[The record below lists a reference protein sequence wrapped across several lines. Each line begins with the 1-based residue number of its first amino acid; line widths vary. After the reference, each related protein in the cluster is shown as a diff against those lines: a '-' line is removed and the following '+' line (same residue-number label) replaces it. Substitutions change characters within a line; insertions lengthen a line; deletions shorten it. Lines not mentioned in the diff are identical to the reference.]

1 MNRKEKLLRNVL
13 LILTA
18 LVILWVRAG
27 KPLPLEWEYRR
38 AEQAHFLEE
47 KTILH
52 IWEADGRVL
61 SRDRDTLYLFQLDG
75 FSVADRSIHEF
86 PLTEGAGFVM
96 AQNRG
101 SVVMPMDFVAYE
113 ETGQAA
119 KAQLRYSLTRA
130 GGEQYDYEMTVL
142 PEGQVFRFC
151 LTLEPSMYTDSGHPA
166 YDGNETETVTD
177 IYEVYQGYRVW
188 SDYELTI
195 TFLDEAGNTV
205 AELRETHK
213 GERYE

>member
-13 LILTA
+13 LILAA
-18 LVILWVRAG
+18 LMILWVQAG

-52 IWEADGRVL
+52 IWESDGRVL

-75 FSVADRSIHEF
+75 FSVADRSIQEF
-86 PLTEGAGFVM
+86 PLTDGAGFVM

-101 SVVMPMDFVAYE
+101 SVAMPMDFVAYE

-130 GGEQYDYEMTVL
+130 SGEQYDYEMTVL

-151 LTLEPSMYTDSGHPA
+151 LTLEPSMYTDSGQPA
-166 YDGNETETVTD
+166 YDGNETEAVTD

-195 TFLDEAGNTV
+195 TFLDEAGNIV
-205 AELRETHK
+205 DELRETHK